1 MKELYLNAE
10 MDVVKFAACDV
21 ITTSGGQGGND
32 NPGTSSDWV
41 TRDNEGAPDYD
52 AFTNQ

>member
-21 ITTSGGQGGND
+21 ITTSGATNATEG
-32 NPGTSSDWV
+32 PTTEWIP
-41 TRDNEGAPDYD
+41 RDNEGAPDFD
-52 AFTNQ
+52 AFAGQ